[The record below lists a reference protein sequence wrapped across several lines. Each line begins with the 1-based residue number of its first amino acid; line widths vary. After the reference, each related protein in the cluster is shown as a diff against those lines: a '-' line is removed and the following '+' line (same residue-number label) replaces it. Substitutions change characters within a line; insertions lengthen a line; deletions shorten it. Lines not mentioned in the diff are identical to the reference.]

1 MAFNSKKV
9 EEMVRARGIKAKDF
23 FKFAY
28 PDRSGNVSY
37 GDISNNK
44 NPGAEVVERIA
55 DLLQCSI
62 DELFDREPQHPTSG
76 DHIEASENSTAFKG
90 TNTCDPRLL
99 DIIQQQGL
107 QIDRAQEHLTK
118 AQQQIDRFL
127 TILES
132 SH

>member
-28 PDRSGNVSY
+28 PDRSGNVDY
-37 GDISNNK
+37 KAISKNK

-62 DELFDREPQHPTSG
+62 DELFDREPQYPTSG

-90 TNTCDPRLL
+90 TYSCDPRLL
-99 DIIQQQGL
+99 DIIEKQSC

-118 AQQQIDRFL
+118 AQQQIDQLIELYHR
-127 TILES
+127 
-132 SH
+132 

>member
-28 PDRSGNVSY
+28 PDRSGNVDY
-37 GDISNNK
+37 KAISKNK

-62 DELFDREPQHPTSG
+62 DELFDRESQYP
-76 DHIEASENSTAFKG
+76 SENSTAFKG
-90 TNTCDPRLL
+90 TYSCDPRLL
-99 DIIQQQGL
+99 DIIEKQSC

-118 AQQQIDRFL
+118 AQQQIDQLIELYHR
-127 TILES
+127 
-132 SH
+132 